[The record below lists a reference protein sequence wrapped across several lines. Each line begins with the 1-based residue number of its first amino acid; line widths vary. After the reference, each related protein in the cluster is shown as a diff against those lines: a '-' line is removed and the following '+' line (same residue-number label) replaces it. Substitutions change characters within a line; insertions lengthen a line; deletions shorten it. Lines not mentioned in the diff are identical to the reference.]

1 MYEQLKREI
10 ESFERRTP
18 KSRAALERS
27 KPWMPLGVS
36 SNFRSYEPYPL
47 FIEHAQGTQVRDL
60 DGNEYVD
67 FNLCFGAIMA
77 GHSNAIVIKAVE
89 EQFRRGTMYGMP
101 HVMERELAE
110 EICARYPVE
119 NVRFSNSGTEATM
132 HAIRLARG
140 YTDREKI
147 IKFEGC
153 YHGVHD
159 AAMVSVKPK
168 ADKWGSVSSP
178 NQVPASAG
186 IPQGAVDATLVATFN
201 DLESVERLFRKYP
214 DQVAAVILEPVPM
227 NMGVVLP
234 QPGFLE
240 GLRQLCTGHGALL
253 IYDEVKT
260 GAKLGR
266 GGASEYFGVKPDM
279 VCLAK
284 SIGGGF
290 PLAAFAT
297 SRKVMDVIA
306 EGKVFHAGTY
316 NTNPTVMAAGLAT
329 LRHVLTAENYQR
341 INKLS
346 KRLVEGCNQIIKQSG
361 LVAYAIGCVANG
373 AVMLYPS
380 EVKNY
385 RDWAAIDIDLWRH
398 YWFAMVNR
406 GVMPQPHYW
415 DEQWTI
421 SVAHT
426 EANIERHLEVFEEV
440 APLVAA
446 AQKKRGVLA
455 AAH

>member
-1 MYEQLKREI
+1 MYPALEKEI
-10 ESFERRTP
+10 KIYEERTP
-18 KSRAALERS
+18 KSGAALKKS
-27 KPWMPLGVS
+27 WPSMPLGVS

-47 FIEHAQGTQVRDL
+47 FIAEAQGTRLRDI
-60 DGNEYVD
+60 DGNDYID
-67 FNLCFGAIMA
+67 FALCFGAIMA
-77 GHSNAIVIKAVE
+77 GHAHPAVVKAVQ
-89 EQFRRGTMYGMP
+89 EQLKRGTMYGMP
-101 HVMERELAE
+101 HEMERELAE
-110 EICARYPVE
+110 EIIKRYPVE

-140 YTDREKI
+140 FTGRDKI

-159 AAMVSVKPK
+159 SAMVSVKPK
-168 ADKWGSVSSP
+168 PEKWGSASEP

-186 IPQGAVDATLVATFN
+186 LSGWQNTLVATFN
-201 DLESVERLFRKYP
+201 DLHSVERLFDKHKG
-214 DQVAAVILEPVPM
+214 QVAALILEPVPM
-227 NMGVVLP
+227 NLGIVMP

-240 GLRQLCTGHGALL
+240 GLRTLCTKHGALL
-253 IYDEVKT
+253 IFDEVKT

-266 GGASEYFGVKPDM
+266 GGACEYFKIKADM

-290 PLAAFAT
+290 PLAAFGA
-297 SRKVMDVIA
+297 SREVMDTIA
-306 EGKVFHAGTY
+306 TGKVFHAGTY
-316 NTNPTVMAAGLAT
+316 NTNPLVMAAGLAT
-329 LRHVLTAENYQR
+329 LREVLTPENYAH

-346 KRLVEGCNQIIKQSG
+346 KRLVEGCSAVIKKSG
-361 LVAYAIGCVANG
+361 LTAYAIGVVSNG
-373 AVMLYPS
+373 AIMFYPK
-380 EVKNY
+380 EVKNH

-426 EANIERHLEVFEEV
+426 EADIDRHIQAFAEV
-440 APLVAA
+440 APDLAVAQQERTQVA
-446 AQKKRGVLA
+446 V
-455 AAH
+455 AH

>member
-1 MYEQLKREI
+1 MYEQLKKEI
-10 ESFERRTP
+10 ALFEKRTP
-18 KSRAALERS
+18 KSRAALEKS

-47 FIEHAQGTQVRDL
+47 FIQDAKGTKVRDL
-60 DGNEYVD
+60 DGNEYFD

-77 GHSNAIVIKAVE
+77 GHANPIVIKAVE
-89 EQFRRGTMYGMP
+89 DQFKRGTMYGMP

-110 EICARYPVE
+110 EICKRYPVE

-168 ADKWGSVSSP
+168 PEKWGSVSSP

-186 IPQGAVDATLVATFN
+186 IPQGAVEATLVAIFN
-201 DLESVERLFRKYP
+201 DLASVERLFQKYP
-214 DQVAAVILEPVPM
+214 DQVAGVILEPVPM

-234 QPGFLE
+234 EPGFLE
-240 GLRQLCTGHGALL
+240 GLRALCTKYGALL

-306 EGKVFHAGTY
+306 DGKVFHAGTY

-329 LRHVLTAENYQR
+329 LRHVLTAENYKK
-341 INKLS
+341 IDKLS
-346 KRLVEGCNQIIKQSG
+346 KRLVDGCNHIIKKSG
-361 LVAYAIGCVANG
+361 LTAYAIGCVANG
-373 AVMLYPS
+373 AVMLYP
-380 EVKNY
+380 EKVKNY
-385 RDWAAIDIDLWRH
+385 RQWAAIDLDVWRH

-421 SVAHT
+421 SVAHM
-426 EANIERHLEVFEEV
+426 EKDIDRHLEVFEEV
-440 APLVAA
+440 APMVAK
-446 AQKKRGVLA
+446 AQQERGVLA
-455 AAH
+455 AAR